1 MSSTLTDSINIVQ
14 FHDIFLQVSKSGE
27 IEKNVQNA
35 FKINYYRLF
44 LDVLMPVLRTY
55 LESYIINRNPSFNHF
70 YYKLIQYVNSELGTT
85 GLHPD
90 RLKAL
95 KDIKKTLDDE
105 TKRKNLGLYPNDL
118 KPFDIKFLGSIAR
131 NFLRFHPSSNNI
143 NEIFDQRKF
152 DDWP

>member
-14 FHDIFLQVSKSGE
+14 FHDIFLQVFKSGT

-35 FKINYYRLF
+35 FKINRLF
-44 LDVLMPVLRTY
+44 LDVLTPVLRTY

-70 YYKLIQYVNSELGTT
+70 FYELIQYVNSELRTRR
-85 GLHPD
+85 LHPD

-95 KDIKKTLDDE
+95 KDIERTLDE
-105 TKRKNLGLYPNDL
+105 TIKKNLDLYPNDL